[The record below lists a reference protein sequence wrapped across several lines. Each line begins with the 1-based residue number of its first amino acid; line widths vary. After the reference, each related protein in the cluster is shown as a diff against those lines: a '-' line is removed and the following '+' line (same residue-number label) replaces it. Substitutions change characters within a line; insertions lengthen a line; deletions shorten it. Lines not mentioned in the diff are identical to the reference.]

1 MLTKRYPVFLF
12 LLMMICGHSLWAAQ
26 SMTELKEKELAPR
39 LSLKDM
45 EGVTH
50 RLEDFRGKTVI
61 INFWATWCPPCRAE
75 LPSMNRA
82 WEKVKGDNVE
92 MLAINVGEDDDT
104 IFEFLGDYPIDFKV
118 LLDQSGKIIQT
129 WPVRGLPTTFV
140 IDPKGRLVYRAI
152 GGREW
157 DSDSLL
163 QKIRML
169 NAEKKSAH

>member
-1 MLTKRYPVFLF
+1 MLIKNHPAFFF
-12 LLMMICGHSLWAAQ
+12 LLMMFCAHSLWATP
-26 SMTELKEKELAPR
+26 SMTELKEKKLAPE

-45 EGVTH
+45 ESVTH

-82 WEKVKGDNVE
+82 WKKVKGDNIE
-92 MLAINVGEDDDT
+92 MLAINVGEDEDT

-140 IDPKGRLVYRAI
+140 VDPKGRLVYRAI

-169 NAEKKSAH
+169 NVEKKPAH